1 VSVIDGYLAELDR
14 VLYGPRRVK
23 ADLLAEVR
31 GGLIDAAEAHER
43 AGLDPEAAE
52 RMAVA
57 NFGGADQRSRSGG
70 AEQHNCSGGADQCSG
85 VGGAADQRGYFGDVG
100 LIAGDFQAEL
110 GYAQSR
116 RTALLLSLVLMPQGV
131 IWTLAGQF
139 LHISYD
145 EAGPAFMLLHRLM
158 GWLGVASLTG
168 SVLAVL
174 AGGIGLRFPAVRARL
189 AAATGI
195 FALTV
200 AGLFGVAGTALT
212 LIGPAPVLGV
222 AGLPRLVAI
231 LIVPLMAAAISGW
244 RCLTSSRRPEVSS
257 RVASARR

>member
-57 NFGGADQRSRSGG
+57 NFGGADQRSR
-70 AEQHNCSGGADQCSG
+70 SGGADQCSG

-231 LIVPLMAAAISGW
+231 LIVPLMAVAISGW

>member
-43 AGLDPEAAE
+43 AGLEPEAAE

-57 NFGGADQRSRSGG
+57 DFSGAEQRVHSSGADQRNYSS
-70 AEQHNCSGGADQCSG
+70 GADQRNNSSG
-85 VGGAADQRGYFGDVG
+85 AVAGQRGHFGDVG
-100 LIAGDFQAEL
+100 LVARELQAEL

-158 GWLGVASLTG
+158 GWLGAASLTG
-168 SVLAVL
+168 ALLAVL

-200 AGLFGVAGTALT
+200 AGLFGLAGTALT
-212 LIGPAPVLGV
+212 VIGPAPLLGV
-222 AGLPRLVAI
+222 AGLPRLAAI
-231 LIVPLMAAAISGW
+231 LIVPLVAVAISGW
-244 RCLTSSRRPEVSS
+244 RCLTSSRRSAVSS
-257 RVASARR
+257 RVA